1 MAKKQ
6 TQTTAL
12 DASAMFQIG
21 AAGAVSK
28 KQSGRSGESI
38 ISQIGRTAIGYYMK
52 AQDNLRASR
61 QQTGNIFAG
70 LEAEAFDADFAM
82 VDIANMK
89 KNLTDA
95 NKVLNSVRGMLLPNS
110 DLVTK
115 AQEKRDRVL
124 KNITKLGLGYK
135 NFKEKVAYQHQV
147 NDGLYQVKLDSG
159 EQATAGWGNGNTA
172 MQMYNTSLLINGSL
186 EKALSTKDGEL
197 YVSISKID
205 APFDGNWD
213 NPLTEKVETKDDFKK
228 AMGDIDLVKLS
239 DMQFATHA
247 NPNQAQISKNYI
259 SGYVQDGMKGLDM
272 EHNHVERKGVLK
284 NELDKLNEKELVDYL
299 FDENGWMNEN
309 NESTSLIQAQ
319 IDKIK
324 NDPTNPLFSKE
335 EWKEVA
341 GEDGVIQEDEV
352 AGAKELLKYKILDGT
367 YSTEQITNMIH
378 DRAIEKY
385 DQNYK
390 TAKRNESKRRNK
402 TAAEIAAS
410 ERRELGRNI
419 DRRKD
424 ITIEILKTGKSKGR
438 RRKLIWFDEYTHADG
453 NLVKAGW
460 HIVYEQ
466 GSGKWELENKAENN
480 IYEPEYYTNGAF
492 KDAYQIKY

>member
-70 LEAEAFDADFAM
+70 LEAQAFDADFAM

-89 KNLTDA
+89 KNLTNA

-110 DLVTK
+110 DLVTQ
-115 AQEKRDRVL
+115 AQEDRDRVL
-124 KNITKLGLGYK
+124 KNITKLGIEYK
-135 NFKEKVAYQHQV
+135 NFKEKVAYQHKV

-186 EKALSTKDGEL
+186 EKALSTKKGEL

-205 APFDGNWD
+205 APFDGSWD

-259 SGYVQDGMKGLDM
+259 SGYIQDGMKGLDM
-272 EHNHVERKGVLK
+272 EDNHVERKGVLK

-309 NESTSLIQAQ
+309 DESTSLVQAQ

-324 NDPTNPLFSKE
+324 NDPTNPLFKQFDADND
-335 EWKEVA
+335 KILDV
-341 GEDGVIQEDEV
+341 DEIE
-352 AGAKELLKYKILDGT
+352 GAKELLKYKILDGT
-367 YSTEQITNMIH
+367 YSTEQVTNMIH

-390 TAKRNESKRRNK
+390 TAKRNERKGRNK
-402 TAAEIAAS
+402 TAAEIKAGEIRDLLRKAS
-410 ERRELGRNI
+410 SKN
-419 DRRKD
+419 D
-424 ITIEILKTGKSKGR
+424 ITLQVLSTGRSAGKQR
-438 RRKLIWFDEYTHADG
+438 RLRWFDEKT
-453 NLVKAGW
+453 LS
-460 HIVYEQ
+460 
-466 GSGKWELENKAENN
+466 SGKIRRAGYHSVYMGTDGEWKFEDASVEKSGTH
-480 IYEPEYYTNGAF
+480 YHEPMFYTIDAA
-492 KDAYQIKY
+492 KDWINQM